1 MINKVE
7 KVLSKHDFILAKLKK
22 ERIFGINVAD
32 TDVYVVEEC
41 DEWFGYQ
48 LDKQDCLK
56 ISEVFS
62 DLAKCFDDNAEI

>member
-1 MINKVE
+1 MKSKVE
-7 KVLSKHDFILAKLKK
+7 KVLSKHDVILEKLKK
-22 ERIFGINVAD
+22 ERVFGIIVAD

-41 DEWFGYQ
+41 DEWFGYR

-62 DLAKCFDDNAEI
+62 DLAKCFDDNA